1 MDTDNKRDG
10 NRHALRIEGEMTI
23 YRAAELKQ
31 TLLALLDA
39 AGPLEIDLSSVTE
52 LDTAGV
58 QLLIAAKKTAQAQ
71 QQELCLTAHSA
82 AVLDVLEIFNL
93 VSYFGD
99 PVVMSSR
106 PAPARRDASHS
117 REGGT

>member
-1 MDTDNKRDG
+1 MSAAKKRKGDA
-10 NRHALRIEGEMTI
+10 RVLRIEGEMTI
-23 YRAAELKQ
+23 YRATELKQ
-31 TLLALLDA
+31 TLQAALDA
-39 AGPLEIDLSSVTE
+39 AGALEIDLSSVTE

-58 QLLIAAKKTAQAQ
+58 QLLIAAKKTAQVK
-71 QQELCLTAHSA
+71 QQELRLTAHSA

-106 PAPARRDASHS
+106 SARAQRDASHF
-117 REGGT
+117 

>member
-1 MDTDNKRDG
+1 MSAVKKRKGDA
-10 NRHALRIEGEMTI
+10 RALRIEGEMTI

-31 TLLALLDA
+31 VLLASLGEVDA
-39 AGPLEIDLSSVTE
+39 LEIDLSSVTE
-52 LDTAGV
+52 MDTAGV
-58 QLLIAAKKTAQAQ
+58 QLLIAAKKAAQAK
-71 QQELCLTAHSA
+71 QQELHLTGHSA

-106 PAPARRDASHS
+106 PAPAHRDASHF
-117 REGGT
+117 